1 MTNKVQLFS
10 SVVLCAGIAL
20 GPVVCYSQ
28 DTEQGDR
35 ARIDSVHLQLTLETL
50 STFGRPA
57 GGTFAD
63 GVSRVAYSDS
73 DVVGRANV
81 ISLMRDAGLD
91 PRIDAAGN
99 ILGKRA
105 GTDPTLKPIVMGSHI
120 DSVRGGG
127 NFDGDVGS
135 LSAIEVVRALNE
147 QHLQT
152 RHPLEVT
159 IWSNEEGGPIGSRA
173 LLETPSAEAL
183 KRDFYGVTMRDGIR
197 KIGGDPDKLS
207 EVHRRPDSLCCYLEL
222 HIEQGGSLDKSGVRI
237 GVVDGIVA
245 IDDFDGEV
253 RGFANHAGTTPMQA
267 RRDALLAASQLVLL
281 VREIATASPGRQVGT
296 VGRFEVFP
304 DAPNVIPGRA
314 SLSVEFRDL
323 SEEKVAQMDTEML
336 ARAQQI
342 AHQTDTEIAI
352 IRVGQDP
359 AALANSAI
367 QKDIEASA
375 AALGL
380 SISHLPSGAGH
391 DAQNLAKLAP
401 MGMIFIPSVGGISH
415 SPRELSRWTDCANG
429 ANVLLQTVL
438 RIDRNVDPH

>member
-1 MTNKVQLFS
+1 MRVYDYVYKLNALNSVRRKATLTNKVQLFS
-10 SVVLCAGIAL
+10 SVVLVVGIAL
-20 GPVVCYSQ
+20 GPAVCYSQ
-28 DTEQGDR
+28 DAVQSDKT
-35 ARIDSVHLQLTLETL
+35 RIDSAHLRLTLETL

-63 GVSRVAYSDS
+63 GVSRVAYSDA
-73 DVVGRANV
+73 DVAGRAYVMN
-81 ISLMRDAGLD
+81 LMRDAGLH
-91 PRIDAAGN
+91 PRIDPAGN
-99 ILGKRA
+99 ITGQRA
-105 GTDPTLKPIVMGSHI
+105 GTDPTLKPIVVGSHI
-120 DSVRGGG
+120 DSVRSGG

-147 QHLQT
+147 QHIQT

-159 IWSNEEGGPIGSRA
+159 IWSNEEGGPIGSSA

-183 KRDFYGVTMRDGIR
+183 KRDFYGITMRDGIR

-207 EVHRRPDSLCCYLEL
+207 EVRRQPDSLCCYLEL
-222 HIEQGGSLDKSGVRI
+222 HIEQGGSLEKSGVQI

-253 RGFANHAGTTPMQA
+253 RGFANHAGTTPMQE
-267 RRDALLAASQLVLL
+267 RRDALVAASQLVMM

-304 DAPNVIPGRA
+304 DAPNVIPGRV
-314 SLSVEFRDL
+314 SLSLEFRDL
-323 SEEKVAQMDTEML
+323 SEEKVARMDAEML

-342 AHQTDTEIAI
+342 AQQTDTEIAI
-352 IRVGQDP
+352 THVDHDP
-359 AALANSAI
+359 AALANRAI

-380 SISHLPSGAGH
+380 STVTCRAAQGTTPRILQSSHPWA
-391 DAQNLAKLAP
+391 
-401 MGMIFIPSVGGISH
+401 
-415 SPRELSRWTDCANG
+415 
-429 ANVLLQTVL
+429 
-438 RIDRNVDPH
+438 